1 MFTRGGRLRAVQGPA
16 TGLVAQSFLLA
27 GITATVGVGGA
38 GAVIGAACAITVDA
52 ALARG
57 LLRNPAQRLGPAG
70 WVTLGRATLVV
81 GVAALTADSFERD
94 VPVAMLVALAA
105 VALVLDYVDGWVARR
120 TASESAL
127 GARLDGEVDAF
138 LILVLSVY
146 VAPSAG
152 AWVLAIGA
160 ARYAFLAAG
169 WLFAWMRAPLPRRD
183 WRKVVTAT
191 EGITLTIAAAGVVPP
206 ALMGAAL
213 AVALAL
219 LSESFGR
226 DVWWLWRNRHA
237 AERGVEAGRGRGPQ
251 AAALTVLALLVV
263 WVALVA
269 PNQPSLLT
277 PGAFVRLPIEGI
289 VVVALAL
296 VLPRTGRRIL
306 AWVVGPALGL
316 LVIVKLLDFGFFTAF
331 DRPFN
336 PIDDWRYTSIWIET
350 LRDSIGRTYANVA
363 LIGV

>member
-1 MFTRGGRLRAVQGPA
+1 MFTRGGRLRAVRGPA
-16 TGLVAQSFLLA
+16 TGLVAQSLLLA

-138 LILVLSVY
+138 LILVLSVE
-146 VAPSAG
+146 VARSAG

-169 WLFAWMRAPLPRRD
+169 WAFDWMRAPLPRRD

-191 EGITLTIAAAGVVPP
+191 QGIVLTVAAAQVVPLP
-206 ALMGAAL
+206 LIRIALVGAL
-213 AVALAL
+213 AVLA
-219 LSESFGR
+219 ESFGR
-226 DVWWLWRNRHA
+226 DVWWLWRRQHDA
-237 AERGVEAGRGRGPQ
+237 VRRVASVRAGDPGVVT
-251 AAALTVLALLVV
+251 LLALLVV
-263 WVALVA
+263 WVALVV
-269 PNQPSLLT
+269 PNKPWQIT
-277 PGAFVRLPIEGI
+277 PGAFLKLP
-289 VVVALAL
+289 
-296 VLPRTGRRIL
+296 
-306 AWVVGPALGL
+306 
-316 LVIVKLLDFGFFTAF
+316 
-331 DRPFN
+331 
-336 PIDDWRYTSIWIET
+336 
-350 LRDSIGRTYANVA
+350 
-363 LIGV
+363 